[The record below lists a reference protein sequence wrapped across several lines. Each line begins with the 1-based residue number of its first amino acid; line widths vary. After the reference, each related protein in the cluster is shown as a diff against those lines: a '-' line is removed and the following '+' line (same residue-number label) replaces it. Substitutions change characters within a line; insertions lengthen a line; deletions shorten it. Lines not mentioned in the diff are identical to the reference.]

1 LSELEER
8 EAIKRLKYRYMRCL
22 DQKLWDELGGCLTDD
37 ATTSYGD
44 GKFSFQGRDAIVKF
58 LSDAMGADSFHS
70 SHQVHHP
77 EIEFQDA
84 VSATGVWALQD
95 VVIDTENDLTLRGA
109 AFYEDQYRK
118 IDGEW
123 KILHTGYRRIYE
135 EAEPRS
141 KVPGLRLTA
150 SFWGAHKRPPPS

>member
-1 LSELEER
+1 
-8 EAIKRLKYRYMRCL
+8 
-22 DQKLWDELGGCLTDD
+22 
-37 ATTSYGD
+37 
-44 GKFSFQGRDAIVKF
+44 
-58 LSDAMGADSFHS
+58 
-70 SHQVHHP
+70 
-77 EIEFQDA
+77 
-84 VSATGVWALQD
+84 

-135 EAEPRS
+135 ESEPRS

-150 SFWGAHKRPPPS
+150 SRWGAHKRPPPS